1 MILNFSLQNF
11 GPVRE
16 EQLLTFEA
24 DKSDH
29 LEDHYVIRAGGYRLL
44 KLGLIYGANA
54 SGKTTILKALHF
66 LRKLVLEPEDK
77 KTGELE
83 FTPFLFDEES
93 KKQPGRLSID
103 FIHNEVRYD
112 YAVEFNKS
120 AIVSEQLDFY
130 APKKA
135 NVFKRKTDLEN
146 QFTAIS
152 FGSKI
157 KTDAALRKALE
168 SNTLWNNTVLGG
180 FLKTNGKLQELSE
193 AVDWFSEYLMP
204 MVNTKTELD
213 DFVTARIKDGG
224 IDKATVISILRKAD
238 FNVSDIL
245 IEDKELPIPD
255 GLIDFLESQMKERAS
270 GTAKTL
276 GEKGKITSVHVKLQ
290 HTVGGAPFRLPF
302 EMESEGTKRYY
313 GFAGLLA
320 LLLKDAHIIPID
332 ELESS
337 LHPDLYLHFISSFL
351 INARK
356 SQLLATTNF
365 RELLNHSD
373 IFRNDAIWFMD
384 KEESG
389 ATRLYSLADFDT
401 SVVRDTSNVLN
412 AYKSGRLSA
421 VPNLGDY
428 YIELNV

>member
-1 MILNFSLQNF
+1 MIINFRLQSF

-16 EQLLTFEA
+16 EQVLTFEA

-29 LEDHYVIRAGGYRLL
+29 LEDHYVIQAGGYRLL

-54 SGKTTILKALHF
+54 SGKTTILKALDF

-77 KTGELE
+77 KTDELD
-83 FTPFLFDEES
+83 FSPFLFDEES
-93 KKQPGRLSID
+93 KKQPSRLAID
-103 FIHNEVRYD
+103 FIQNEVRYD
-112 YAVEFNKS
+112 YAVEFNRS
-120 AIVSEQLDFY
+120 AIVSERLDYY

-135 NVFKRKTDLEN
+135 NVFKRETDLEH
-146 QFTAIS
+146 QFTEIR

-180 FLKTNGKLQELSE
+180 FLKTNVKLHELSE
-193 AVDWFSEYLMP
+193 AIAWFEEYLMP
-204 MVNTKTELD
+204 MVYTKTELD
-213 DFVTARIKDGG
+213 DFITARIKDGV
-224 IDKATVISILRKAD
+224 IDKATVISILKKAD
-238 FNVSDIL
+238 FNVSDIF
-245 IEDKELPIPD
+245 IEDKELPLPD
-255 GLIDFLESQMKERAS
+255 GLIEFLESQMKERAS
-270 GTAKTL
+270 SQVKAL
-276 GEKGKITSVHVKLQ
+276 REKGKVTSIDVELQ
-290 HTVGGAPFRLPF
+290 HTVGGAQFRLPF

-320 LLLKDAHIIPID
+320 LLLRDGHIIPID

-337 LHPDLYLHFISSFL
+337 LHPDLYLHFILSFL
-351 INARK
+351 INAQQ
-356 SQLLATTNF
+356 SQLLATTHY
-365 RELLNHSD
+365 RELLSNRD
-373 IFRNDAIWFMD
+373 VFRNDAIWFTD
-384 KEESG
+384 KPATG
-389 ATRLYSLADFDT
+389 ATDLYSLADFDT

-428 YIELNV
+428 YIELN

>member
-16 EQLLTFEA
+16 EQVLTFEA

-29 LEDHYVIRAGGYRLL
+29 LEDHYVIQAGGYRVL

-83 FTPFLFDEES
+83 FIPFLFDEES

-112 YAVEFNKS
+112 YAVEFNSS
-120 AIVSEQLDFY
+120 AVVSERLDFY

-135 NVFKRKTDLEN
+135 NVFKRKTDLEH
-146 QFTAIS
+146 QFTEIT

-180 FLKTNGKLQELSE
+180 FLKINAKLHELSE
-193 AVDWFSEYLMP
+193 AVAWFEEYLMP
-204 MVNTKTELD
+204 MVYTKTELD
-213 DFVTARIKDGG
+213 DFVTARIKEGA
-224 IDKATVISILRKAD
+224 IDKATVVSILRKAD

-245 IEDKELPIPD
+245 FEDKELPIPD

-270 GTAKTL
+270 GPAKAL
-276 GEKGKITSVHVKLQ
+276 REKGKITSVDVELQ
-290 HTVGGAPFRLPF
+290 HTVGGAQFRLPF

-320 LLLKDAHIIPID
+320 LLLKDGHIIPID

-337 LHPDLYLHFISSFL
+337 LHPDLYLHFILSFL
-351 INARK
+351 INAEK
-356 SQLLATTNF
+356 SQLLATTHY
-365 RELLNHSD
+365 RELLDNRD
-373 IFRNDAIWFMD
+373 VFRNDAIWFTD
-384 KEESG
+384 KSEAG
-389 ATRLYSLADFDT
+389 ATELYSLADFDT

-428 YIELNV
+428 FIELN

>member
-1 MILNFSLQNF
+1 MILKFRLQNF

-16 EQLLTFEA
+16 EQVLTFEA

-29 LEDHYVIRAGGYRLL
+29 LEDHYVIKAGGYRLL

-77 KTGELE
+77 KTNELD
-83 FTPFLFDEES
+83 FSSFLFDEES
-93 KKQPGRLSID
+93 KKQPSRLSVD
-103 FIHNEVRYD
+103 FIQNEVRYD
-112 YAVEFNKS
+112 YAVEFNRS
-120 AIVSEQLDFY
+120 AIISERLDYY

-135 NVFKRKTDLEN
+135 NVFKRETDLKH
-146 QFTAIS
+146 QFTEIS

-180 FLKTNGKLQELSE
+180 FLKTNVKLHELSE
-193 AVDWFSEYLMP
+193 AIAWFEEYLMP
-204 MVNTKTELD
+204 MVYTKTELN
-213 DFVTARIKDGG
+213 DFVTARIKDGTV
-224 IDKATVISILRKAD
+224 DKETVISILKKAD

-245 IEDKELPIPD
+245 IEDKELPLPD
-255 GLIDFLESQMKERAS
+255 GLIEFLESHMKERAS
-270 GTAKTL
+270 SQVKAL
-276 GEKGKITSVHVKLQ
+276 REKGKISSVDVELQ
-290 HTVGGAPFRLPF
+290 HTVGGAKFHLPF

-320 LLLKDAHIIPID
+320 LLLKDGHIIPID

-337 LHPDLYLHFISSFL
+337 LHPDLYLHFILSFL
-351 INARK
+351 INAQK

-365 RELLNHSD
+365 RELFDHRD
-373 IFRNDAIWFMD
+373 VFRNDAIWFTE
-384 KEESG
+384 KGGSG
-389 ATRLYSLADFDT
+389 ATKLYSLADFDT
-401 SVVRDTSNVLN
+401 SVVRDTSNVRN
-412 AYKSGRLSA
+412 VYKSGRLGA
-421 VPNLGDY
+421 VPRLEDY
-428 YIELNV
+428 YIGLN